1 MASSTNSAP
10 NSSIPAN
17 CSDKGR
23 EKISSM
29 DLGNG
34 HSVDIVG
41 GNGIG
46 SSQSYITVIPVDY
59 PRRVMLQPPP
69 GSEFLVE
76 QYRDRHI
83 LFVSPSD
90 YLRERAR
97 DDYLRGEYNISG
109 GDGNSSATARFEEVV
124 GPLYTVSQRF
134 EREKQLQPQPSQQQ
148 HRQEHQSSMAVA
160 SATGYAHDAF
170 EAEHEWEREQ
180 ERVAILASL
189 PSNAPEASGKDDCS
203 GVQQHHQH
211 QDTLKLQHCVSQAIR
226 ASNLGPSNGP
236 GVLHGS
242 HPIQTCVYLMSGV
255 VVQLD
260 IEAGTAATAQDL
272 LEAVLSLESL
282 GLSGALPSANPS
294 APGGARPVVQTPVFA
309 LWMCSGLLEVQ
320 LKPHHRPWEVRCQW
334 LHFLHRFSQASES
347 RKERDDP
354 ILSLQRNVFLP
365 RREEEKIKDQHILD
379 LLYEEA
385 SFNVVE
391 GRYPCEV
398 SHYVTLGGI
407 QARIKLGPYNPQV
420 HTIDFFRQQQR
431 KLLPSHVRRCRGWS
445 WLPGFGGKSSPE
457 VRLLEHFKRIPS
469 STATKRLVRKYLEF
483 CWSLPFYGGA
493 FFRGQVEEPVRGL
506 TSLVTHQDLP
516 VLISINSQGVYVIDD
531 VQCTMLL
538 GLKYEELSWD
548 FAKPSR
554 DDDPDCLPC
563 LFLQFMVLEN
573 GARVSKILQV
583 FSKQAAMMDALVSS
597 FVQELKQ
604 KVVNYSD
611 EVDRPHY
618 DTSTDSDVPLTMV
631 TRRELP
637 QSCLSNKL
645 SKLTLAT
652 FDEDGRCIGQ
662 MGSWS
667 FSH

>member
-1 MASSTNSAP
+1 MASSNNSAS

-23 EKISSM
+23 EKIATM

-41 GNGIG
+41 GSGLG

-76 QYRDRHI
+76 QY
-83 LFVSPSD
+83 SD

-97 DDYLRGEYNISG
+97 DDYLRGEYNLGSG
-109 GDGNSSATARFEEVV
+109 DANAAAAAAARFEEVV

-134 EREKQLQPQPSQQQ
+134 EREKQLQPQQTQQQQ
-148 HRQEHQSSMAVA
+148 HRQEHQPSMA
-160 SATGYAHDAF
+160 SAAGYAHDAF

-180 ERVAILASL
+180 ERAAILASL
-189 PSNAPEASGKDDCS
+189 PSNAPDASGKDDCS
-203 GVQQHHQH
+203 VVQPHHQH

-226 ASNLGPSNGP
+226 ASNIAPSNGP
-236 GVLHGS
+236 GILHGP

-260 IEAGTAATAQDL
+260 VEAGIAATAQDL
-272 LEAVLSLESL
+272 LEAVLSVESL
-282 GLSGALPSANPS
+282 GLSGALPNSN
-294 APGGARPVVQTPVFA
+294 APAAGGARPVTQTPIFA

-334 LHFLHRFSQASES
+334 MHFLNRFSQASES

-354 ILSLQRNVFLP
+354 IISLQRNVFLP

-385 SFNVVE
+385 SFNIVE

-516 VLISINSQGVYVIDD
+516 VLIAINSQGVYVVDD

-583 FSKQAAMMDALVSS
+583 FSKQAAMMDALISS

-618 DTSTDSDVPLTMV
+618 DTSTDSDDTQVPLTMV